1 MEDVLDS
8 TLDLVRRLPPKDLK
22 KNLSHLL
29 KIRPEIS
36 EDLLQTVDQPLE
48 VAVCPVTQKEYLLC
62 DYNRDEDSYR
72 SPHSNEFD
80 PPLPGGSKPSDRLRN
95 LEVIANEVFEV
106 YAKQYYGEALS
117 SCYFWDLEDTVFAC
131 CILIKKNA
139 QSGSRGVESG
149 GWDSIHIVEVDESES
164 RTDPTYKITSSI
176 LLSLTTA
183 AEGGEQTMSLCG
195 SIADQR
201 EKRMK
206 KSAKKDEEHVVNI
219 GKFVEDMEN
228 RLRNTIDQVYFGKTT
243 EVLASVHDRSASMRS
258 GHGGA
263 RQKNAFAADLAS
275 VLRRRGG
282 AKE

>member
-1 MEDVLDS
+1 VSVHESLICCLPAFIVFFELS
-8 TLDLVRRLPPKDLK
+8 VR
-22 KNLSHLL
+22 
-29 KIRPEIS
+29 
-36 EDLLQTVDQPLE
+36 
-48 VAVCPVTQKEYLLC
+48 
-62 DYNRDEDSYR
+62 
-72 SPHSNEFD
+72 
-80 PPLPGGSKPSDRLRN
+80 
-95 LEVIANEVFEV
+95 
-106 YAKQYYGEALS
+106 YYGDALS

-131 CILIKKNA
+131 CILIKKDA

-164 RTDPTYKITSSI
+164 RTNPTYKITSSI
-176 LLSLTTA
+176 VLSLTTVE
-183 AEGGEQTMSLCG
+183 EGGDQKMSLCG

-201 EKRMK
+201 EKKLK

-243 EVLASVHDRSASMRS
+243 EVLASVHDRTTSMKS
-258 GHGGA
+258 GVGGG

-282 AKE
+282 VKE